1 MLEARNKRSIIHKDS
16 LSPGSGSLQPADLV
30 GAAEVHQQLG
40 LLLLLEPKEGDEDVE
55 VVVTLL
61 HPVHRSNNL
70 AEEIQHQREEI
81 QCQKEEIQCQ
91 RDNILF
97 TREEIQFPKEEIQ
110 HQEKK
115 NIARIAKRCPENIT
129 SVVKCVKL
137 LLAKVLKKY

>member
-1 MLEARNKRSIIHKDS
+1 MLEARNKRSIIHRNS

-61 HPVHRSNNL
+61 HPVHRPDNL
-70 AEEIQHQREEI
+70 AEEIQYQREEI

-97 TREEIQFPKEEIQ
+97 LSEEIQFPKEEIQ
-110 HQEKK
+110 HQAKKKFPRRETQFGRKKSLKEKR
-115 NIARIAKRCPENIT
+115 NT
-129 SVVKCVKL
+129 VS
-137 LLAKVLKKY
+137 KK